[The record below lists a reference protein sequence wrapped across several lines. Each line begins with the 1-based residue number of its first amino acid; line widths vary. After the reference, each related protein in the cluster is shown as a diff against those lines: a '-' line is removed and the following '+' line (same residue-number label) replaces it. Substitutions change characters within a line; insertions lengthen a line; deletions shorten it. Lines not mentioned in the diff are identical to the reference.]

1 MEESPPRRGE
11 RGQLPSDHRRDSRRP
26 EAPTGPRGPRPS
38 GSSPAGQCDH
48 AHVSATGERH
58 TGSDQSTAPRTA
70 PVEEPELERQG
81 RVLGASGWRFL
92 VLGLIAA
99 LPGVALVV
107 FTDGVAMGIG
117 IAIVALAGC
126 PAVVGA
132 TLLLSSLVARW
143 SARHK
148 LLA

>member
-1 MEESPPRRGE
+1 V
-11 RGQLPSDHRRDSRRP
+11 
-26 EAPTGPRGPRPS
+26 
-38 GSSPAGQCDH
+38 
-48 AHVSATGERH
+48 VSERH
-58 TGSDQSTAPRTA
+58 AGSHLPTAARSA
-70 PVEEPELERQG
+70 GVEEPELERHG

-117 IAIVALAGC
+117 IALVALAGC
-126 PAVVGA
+126 SAVVGA
-132 TLLLSSLVARW
+132 GLLLSSLVARW

-148 LLA
+148 LFA